1 MKALLESFN
10 EFIRLL
16 QTMQLADVI
25 DILLV
30 TFLVYH
36 GIQMIR
42 TSNTARI
49 AKAVIFLLLLSWV
62 TDLLEIHVLN
72 YLLVG
77 FWSWGSLPWWCCS
90 NRSSAGRWRRWAA
103 PA

>member
-49 AKAVIFLLLLSWV
+49 AKAVIFLCLLYTSPSPR
-62 TDLLEIHVLN
+62 DR
-72 YLLVG
+72 G
-77 FWSWGSLPWWCCS
+77 
-90 NRSSAGRWRRWAA
+90 
-103 PA
+103 

>member
-42 TSNTARI
+42 TSNSARI
-49 AKAVIFLLLLSWV
+49 A
-62 TDLLEIHVLN
+62 
-72 YLLVG
+72 
-77 FWSWGSLPWWCCS
+77 
-90 NRSSAGRWRRWAA
+90 
-103 PA
+103 